1 MPRVEADEARWGAG
15 RIELRRI
22 RQAGRRCEERVGER
36 AADRSEVAREVQTM
50 TIGEFRAICYAK
62 DFTTFVVHLK
72 DGRRLIVSHP
82 FATMIHPDDQGDRVR
97 LGSFCFYED
106 PPDAE
111 EDFVHY
117 RLSEIERV
125 ELRPDLPWYAGGRRG
140 WVRKTG

>member
-1 MPRVEADEARWGAG
+1 
-15 RIELRRI
+15 
-22 RQAGRRCEERVGER
+22 
-36 AADRSEVAREVQTM
+36 M
-50 TIGEFRAICYAK
+50 TIDEFRAICYAK

-72 DGRRLIVSHP
+72 DGRRLIVPHP
-82 FATMIHPDDQGDRVR
+82 LATMIHPEDAVR
-97 LGSFCFYED
+97 LASFCFRED

-117 RLSEIERV
+117 RLTEIERV